1 MHADAPPLPM
11 ALDEGFVV
19 DGIRVGAHRLDRPA
33 LSAMLASLRARHA
46 LAVLDY
52 ADSECHPNRL
62 VAYGSGGGEAE
73 FGILM
78 RPVQIEG
85 SAISVTSHLCAILAR
100 LAGQHPFAELV
111 FAETALALRVA
122 YGLRVERPAGPS
134 QGLSRLQREQVAT
147 YVARE
152 LEQTFSTADLARA
165 CNISASSFTRAF
177 RVTHGTTPRQWVIAR
192 RVQRAQVLLRDSSM
206 NLLEVA
212 LACGFTEQS
221 HFTRQFRKVV
231 GVSPG
236 AWRRRHDT
244 AKA

>member
-1 MHADAPPLPM
+1 MHADAPSSPM

-19 DGIRVGAHRLDRPA
+19 DGTRVRARRLDLSP
-33 LSAMLASLRARHA
+33 LSAMHASLRARHA

-52 ADSECHPNRL
+52 AGIECHPNRL
-62 VAYGSGGGEAE
+62 VAYGSGGEEAE

-85 SAISVTSHLCAILAR
+85 SATSVTSHLCAILAR
-100 LAGQHPFAELV
+100 LAGQQPFVELV

-122 YGLRVERPAGPS
+122 HSVRVGRPAGPS
-134 QGLSRLQREQVAT
+134 QGLSRLQRERVAT

-152 LEQTFSTADLARA
+152 LEQTFSIADLARV
-165 CNISASSFTRAF
+165 CNISTSSFTRAF

-192 RVQRAQVLLRDSSM
+192 RVQRAQALMRDSSM